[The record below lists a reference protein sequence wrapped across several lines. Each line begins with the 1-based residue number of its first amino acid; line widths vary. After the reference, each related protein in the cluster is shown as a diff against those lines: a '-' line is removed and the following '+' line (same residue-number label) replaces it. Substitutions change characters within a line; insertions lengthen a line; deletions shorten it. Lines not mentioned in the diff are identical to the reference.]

1 MSARRLLSLLV
12 LAVLLLACSAKQTPP
27 ASPAPAGAGEP
38 PPLSPPPQAAPGA
51 QPQPTSSSSTSPF
64 ASPPPIPGAPMPE
77 SWPRE
82 MQILGAM
89 LTLENEMRQ
98 LQGALS
104 TCDVACRSLAS
115 MERAVKIVCSLTQGE
130 EQTRC
135 EEARRRLREAR
146 IRVRAACKTCQDGTQ
161 TDPDKLTAW
170 TPVRRR
176 REG

>member
-1 MSARRLLSLLV
+1 
-12 LAVLLLACSAKQTPP
+12 
-27 ASPAPAGAGEP
+27 
-38 PPLSPPPQAAPGA
+38 
-51 QPQPTSSSSTSPF
+51 
-64 ASPPPIPGAPMPE
+64 MPE

-115 MERAVKIVCSLTQGE
+115 MERAVKVVCSLTQGE
-130 EQTRC
+130 EQSRC

-146 IRVRAACKTCQDGTQ
+146 TRVRAACKTCQDGTQ
-161 TDPDKLTAW
+161 TDPDA
-170 TPVRRR
+170 P
-176 REG
+176 G